1 MGTNVRRYLTGL
13 VALAV
18 ALAVLLGLSPAA
30 FAASLDNPPPGTKLW
45 YRVDG
50 RNLLIGAIKKLP
62 DGRLAYCIDVYKRQP
77 CGRGGVRCL
86 GYHYSAIHR
95 LEAPPFLPR
104 TPRTA
109 HPAGRNGSPH
119 CARCR

>member
-18 ALAVLLGLSPAA
+18 ALAVLMGLSPAA
-30 FAASLDNPPPGTKLW
+30 FAASLDNPPPGTNLW

-62 DGRLAYCIDVYKRQP
+62 DGRLAYCMRAGAEAGNDYSGERKIDDN
-77 CGRGGVRCL
+77 GNVRRIAL
-86 GYHYSAIHR
+86 AGKS
-95 LEAPPFLPR
+95 LPEQ
-104 TPRTA
+104 
-109 HPAGRNGSPH
+109 S
-119 CARCR
+119 